1 MPCYVSNQLPDC
13 TVWGEISGF
22 RRGAAAI
29 ALLVRRAAMVS
40 SLLLTSRITP
50 ICKVQG
56 AQEESVTLQPQR
68 G

>member
-13 TVWGEISGF
+13 TVWDKNSGF
-22 RRGAAAI
+22 CRGAAAI
-29 ALLVRRAAMVS
+29 ALLGCRTAMVS

-50 ICKVQG
+50 ICEVQA
-56 AQEESVTLQPQR
+56 AQEESVTLHPQR